1 MDENKIILET
11 LSNLECVLFY
21 ASKDN
26 QLKPEIDEL
35 RTEVKYMLERWHF
48 LTGATL

>member
-11 LSNLECVLFY
+11 LSHLECVLFY
-21 ASKDN
+21 SHDN
-26 QLKPEIDEL
+26 NDLKPEIEEL
-35 RTEVKYMLERWHF
+35 HDEVKYMLERWHF